1 MDNSKFNL
9 LMEYVKG
16 LFFKFIRTQAMKA
29 LIGAGL
35 KMTGPIGV
43 FASFLIG
50 KVSEY
55 LWKFLYK
62 LGVKTKNAIDEKIET
77 EKELKE
83 YKEKI
88 NDEAAK
94 PEDIKNAGRDFLTK

>member
-9 LMEYVKG
+9 LMNYLKG
-16 LFFKFIRTQAMKA
+16 LFFKVIRTQVIKA

-50 KVSEY
+50 KFSEY
-55 LWKFLYK
+55 AWKFLYK
-62 LGVKTKNAIDEKIET
+62 LGVQSKNAIEEKIESD
-77 EKELKE
+77 KELKE